1 MKKLFVFIFILLI
14 GGFFVFQ
21 SNFLSSNKAITEISE
36 QSPLQSV
43 QNAVSQQEEEV
54 PTQTPSKL
62 TIEKIGVE
70 ASVESVGMNSKGE
83 MDVPKNDYN
92 VAWYNLGYRP
102 GEQGSAVMAG
112 HFDTRS
118 GGPAVF
124 YKLAQL
130 QQGDEISVT
139 YPNGQ
144 EYTFTVT
151 ESSRYP
157 FNNFPL
163 QRVFN
168 TKGQPTLNLITCDGV
183 FDSSARNYSERLVVY
198 AQLKD

>member
-1 MKKLFVFIFILLI
+1 MKKLFVLIILIL
-14 GGFFVFQ
+14 GGFFVYQ
-21 SNFLSSNKAITEISE
+21 SNFLSPSDNSTTATSE
-36 QSPLQSV
+36 QSPLQAV
-43 QNAVSQQEEEV
+43 QDAVSQKENEV
-54 PTQTPSKL
+54 PDQIPSKL

-83 MDVPKNDYN
+83 MDVPKNDFN
-92 VAWYNLGYRP
+92 VAWYNLGYKP

-112 HFDTRS
+112 HFDTRA

-124 YKLAQL
+124 YKLEQL
-130 QQGDEISVT
+130 QPGDEISVT

-151 ESSRYP
+151 QSSRYP
-157 FNNFPL
+157 FNDFPL

-168 TKGQPTLNLITCDGV
+168 SKGQPTLNLITCDGV
-183 FDSSARNYSERLVVY
+183 FDSSARNYSDRLVVY
-198 AQLKD
+198 AEMKE